1 MSLGYDAKSRTHVCG
16 FNTIKKDPWIIMRPP
31 PFVLM
36 KPTRLAV

>member
-1 MSLGYDAKSRTHVCG
+1 MSLGYDATSHTPVCG
-16 FNTIKKDPWIIMRPP
+16 FNTIKTDAWIIMRPP